1 MCPTV
6 SKLEQNY
13 NYTRALVW
21 KIAKG
26 PSMVQNCIPFTQ
38 GCIVPS
44 SDRNGRMVLE
54 LIERL
59 YIWVKWDNYLSFE
72 RDLPFGQTTFIY
84 LKKALFL
91 VWLKLTFIVALE
103 RKYFW
108 NVSIISPWKTS
119 ESMLPSRW
127 LSVRAFGWYKS
138 EKKIDNDDGHLSFKI
153 HLILRHS
160 PPLNEDLRPP
170 EL

>member
-1 MCPTV
+1 MILLKVGLTFQEKNRYQQISCNWNLVCTYIYKGYGELGVNLFQSTIETCPIV

-84 LKKALFL
+84 LKKSLVSCLIEIDIYSGSGKEIFLKCLFNFNHG
-91 VWLKLTFIVALE
+91 T
-103 RKYFW
+103 
-108 NVSIISPWKTS
+108 
-119 ESMLPSRW
+119 
-127 LSVRAFGWYKS
+127 
-138 EKKIDNDDGHLSFKI
+138 
-153 HLILRHS
+153 
-160 PPLNEDLRPP
+160 
-170 EL
+170 